1 MELAKFGGLRSKV
14 LVVMVMGM
22 ATVFLLIFS
31 LARHSIVAG
40 YASLEKDSVLVYL
53 NSARG
58 LINDHTDQL
67 YSVTRDYA
75 H

>member
-40 YASLEKDSVLVYL
+40 YASLEK
-53 NSARG
+53 R
-58 LINDHTDQL
+58 IL
-67 YSVTRDYA
+67 Y
-75 H
+75 